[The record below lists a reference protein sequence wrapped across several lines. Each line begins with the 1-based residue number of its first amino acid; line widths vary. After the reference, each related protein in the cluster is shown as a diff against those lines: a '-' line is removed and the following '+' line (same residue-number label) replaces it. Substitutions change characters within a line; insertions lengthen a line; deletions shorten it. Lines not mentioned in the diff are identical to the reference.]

1 MISYIK
7 EKDKLL
13 FPELYAESQQ
23 NAIPIR
29 NPNLFDDDC
38 YDANEPCDSNS
49 SFESS
54 SEDDYELP
62 THEESNQSGPL
73 FDSSHDVSNRTLP
86 PNPDSSIFSS
96 NASTRER
103 EIEAE
108 LEKYRNFN
116 REEFEKLCDE
126 RGLKRGNLKKYEP
139 VGEIVW
145 EFWRLNKKK
154 YPIIYQCIKCI
165 IQAPTSSSAIEREF
179 SKISA
184 FVTHQKNAFKS
195 KNLLALI
202 QISEMDDFLRISND
216 CFRQNGVAFSFKTL
230 NQAEISH
237 QTSNIIADDTLLN
250 FD

>member
-1 MISYIK
+1 M
-7 EKDKLL
+7 
-13 FPELYAESQQ
+13 
-23 NAIPIR
+23 
-29 NPNLFDDDC
+29 
-38 YDANEPCDSNS
+38 
-49 SFESS
+49 
-54 SEDDYELP
+54 
-62 THEESNQSGPL
+62 
-73 FDSSHDVSNRTLP
+73 
-86 PNPDSSIFSS
+86 
-96 NASTRER
+96 
-103 EIEAE
+103 
-108 LEKYRNFN
+108 
-116 REEFEKLCDE
+116 CDE
-126 RGLKRGNLKKYEP
+126 RGLIRTNLKKFEP

-145 EFWRLNKKK
+145 EFWRLNKNK

-230 NQAEISH
+230 NQEEISN
-237 QTSNIIADDTLLN
+237 QTSNIVADDSLLN